1 MTVRDFCNKYNCK
14 FQSVYEKIKR
24 SPEKYAGHIFI
35 SDTGRIT
42 DIDETAED
50 MLIPK
55 DKRIELL
62 LLEISRL
69 SNKNV
74 SLQRKCDELQSE
86 NQNISHKVSSL
97 SNEITSLTEK
107 CRQLESTELG
117 NHRLSEELSD
127 TKCKLEE
134 CDFENKGLLQRC
146 SELSEQIIKKSDE
159 INLLNKQVTDM
170 KSVLFDKCA
179 EVQMITAE
187 KSALLSENEHL
198 KNKNERLF
206 ALAEKKKGFFG

>member
-24 SPEKYAGHIFI
+24 SPEKYAEHIII
-35 SDTGRIT
+35 SNTGRIT
-42 DIDETAED
+42 DIDETAEG

-62 LLEISRL
+62 RLEISRL
-69 SNKNV
+69 SVGNV
-74 SLQRKCDELQSE
+74 SLRKKCDELQSNNLNTLHNVSDLNSE
-86 NQNISHKVSSL
+86 N
-97 SNEITSLTEK
+97 TSLTEK
-107 CRQLESTELG
+107 CRQLESTESEKF
-117 NHRLSEELSD
+117 RLSEELSD

-134 CDFENKGLLQRC
+134 CTFENKGLLQRC

-159 INLLNKQVTDM
+159 INLLNKQVTDIQ
-170 KSVLFDKCA
+170 SALSDKCA
-179 EVQMITAE
+179 EVQMITVE

-198 KNKNERLF
+198 KNENERLF

>member
-24 SPEKYAGHIFI
+24 SPEKYAEHIII
-35 SDTGRIT
+35 SNTGRIT

-55 DKRIELL
+55 NKRIELL
-62 LLEISRL
+62 RSEISRL
-69 SNKNV
+69 LDENV
-74 SLQRKCDELQSE
+74 SLRKKCDELQSDNLNILHTGSALKSE
-86 NQNISHKVSSL
+86 NTN
-97 SNEITSLTEK
+97 LTDK
-107 CRQLESTELG
+107 CRQLESTESE
-117 NHRLSEELSD
+117 NFRLSKELSD

-146 SELSEQIIKKSDE
+146 SDLSEQIIKKSDD

-198 KNKNERLF
+198 KNENERLF

>member
-1 MTVRDFCNKYNCK
+1 MTVKDFCDIYNCK

-24 SPEKYAGHIFI
+24 SPEKYAGHII
-35 SDTGRIT
+35 INDTGRIT

-62 LLEISRL
+62 KSEIGKL
-69 SNKNV
+69 SDENV
-74 SLQRKCDELQSE
+74 SLRGKCDELQSDNLNILHTVSTLKSE
-86 NQNISHKVSSL
+86 N
-97 SNEITSLTEK
+97 TSLTDK
-107 CRQLESTELG
+107 CRQLESTESENL
-117 NHRLSEELSD
+117 RLSDELSE
-127 TKCKLEE
+127 TKRKLEE
-134 CDFENKGLLQRC
+134 CNFENKRLLQRC
-146 SELSEQIIKKSDE
+146 TELSEQIIKKSDE
-159 INLLNKQVTDM
+159 INLLNKKVTDM
-170 KSVLFDKCA
+170 QSVLSEKCA

-198 KNKNERLF
+198 KNENERLF

>member
-1 MTVRDFCNKYNCK
+1 MTVKDFCNKYNCK
-14 FQSVYEKIKR
+14 FQSVYEKIKH
-24 SPEKYAGHIFI
+24 SPNKYAGHIFI

-42 DIDETAED
+42 DIDETAEG

-62 LLEISRL
+62 KSEIGKL
-69 SNKNV
+69 SDENV
-74 SLQRKCDELQSE
+74 SLRGKCDELQSDNLNILHTVSTLKSE
-86 NQNISHKVSSL
+86 N
-97 SNEITSLTEK
+97 TSLTDK
-107 CRQLESTELG
+107 CGQLESTELE
-117 NHRLSEELSD
+117 NLRLSEELSE

-134 CDFENKGLLQRC
+134 CDFENKRLLQKC
-146 SELSEQIIKKSDE
+146 ADLSEQIIKKSDE

-198 KNKNERLF
+198 KNENERLF